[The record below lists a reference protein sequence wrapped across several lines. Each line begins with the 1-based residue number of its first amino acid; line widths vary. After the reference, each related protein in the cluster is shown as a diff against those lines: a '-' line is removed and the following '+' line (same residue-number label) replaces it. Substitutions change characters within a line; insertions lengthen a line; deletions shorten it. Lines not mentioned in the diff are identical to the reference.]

1 MEELNKED
9 INKKFG
15 NIFREYRVKKGYTQA
30 EIAEKLDISPKY
42 ISRVENGMQGV
53 SDETLIKYINILD
66 IEPNVL
72 YSCFLDNENIRRQ
85 VELVEKINNLSEG
98 SLRFL
103 DEFLDLILKWSD
115 QIEKNK

>member
-15 NIFREYRVKKGYTQA
+15 NIFREYRIKKGYTQA
-30 EIAEKLDISPKY
+30 EVAEMLDISPKY
-42 ISRVENGMQGV
+42 ISRVENGLQGV

-72 YSCFLDNENIRRQ
+72 YSCFLDNENIRKQ
-85 VELVEKINNLSEG
+85 VEIVEKIRNLPEN
-98 SLRFL
+98 SLKFM
-103 DEFLDLILKWSD
+103 DEFLDLILKWSKGT
-115 QIEKNK
+115 EE

>member
-15 NIFREYRVKKGYTQA
+15 NIFREYRIKKGYTQA
-30 EIAEKLDISPKY
+30 EVAEMLDISPKY

-72 YSCFLDNENIRRQ
+72 YSCFLDNENIRKQ
-85 VELVEKINNLSEG
+85 VEIVEKIRNLPEN
-98 SLRFL
+98 SLKFM
-103 DEFLDLILKWSD
+103 DEFLDLILKWSKGT
-115 QIEKNK
+115 EE

>member
-15 NIFREYRVKKGYTQA
+15 NIFREYRLRKGYTQA

-53 SDETLIKYINILD
+53 SDETLIKYINILE

-72 YSCFLDNENIRRQ
+72 YSCFLDNETIRAQ
-85 VELVEKINNLSEG
+85 IEIAEKINNLPEKSKQ
-98 SLRFL
+98 FL
-103 DEFLDLILKWSD
+103 YEFLDLIIKWSN
-115 QIEKNK
+115 QLNKN